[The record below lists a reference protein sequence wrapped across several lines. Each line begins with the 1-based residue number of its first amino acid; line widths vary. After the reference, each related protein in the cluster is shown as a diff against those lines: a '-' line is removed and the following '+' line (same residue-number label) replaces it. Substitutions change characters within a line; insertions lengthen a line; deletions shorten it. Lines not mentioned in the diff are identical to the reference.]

1 MEEIDVKPKLRD
13 IIPLYGCINYVWRTS
28 YDLEENFSV
37 RDQITRGVITLAQV
51 AYNSFVLAEILFLL
65 EGKPTL
71 TSRILEKI
79 VQ

>member
-13 IIPLYGCINYVWRTS
+13 IIPLYGGINYVWRTS
-28 YDLEENFSV
+28 YDLEENFFV
-37 RDQITRGVITLAQV
+37 IDQITRGVITLTQV
-51 AYNSFVLAEILFLL
+51 AYNSFILAEISFLL

-71 TSRILEKI
+71 TSQILEKI